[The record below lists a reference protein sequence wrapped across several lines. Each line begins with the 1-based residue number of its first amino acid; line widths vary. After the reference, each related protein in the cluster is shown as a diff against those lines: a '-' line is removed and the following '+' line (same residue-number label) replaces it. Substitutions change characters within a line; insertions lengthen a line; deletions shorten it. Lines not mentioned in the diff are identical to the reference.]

1 MKGIFIANKIH
12 GVFSSLP
19 HKFIIH
25 TWRAQIEMDRNHK
38 NREMKKT
45 WKIKKCLIIS
55 VAKKIKIRKTVLSA
69 YDLANMIVML
79 VNDRWNAIIKFKP

>member
-12 GVFSSLP
+12 GVLSSLP

-55 VAKKIKIRKTVLSA
+55 VAKKIKIRKTVCFVCK
-69 YDLANMIVML
+69 YDCNVGEWQ
-79 VNDRWNAIIKFKP
+79 VKCYY